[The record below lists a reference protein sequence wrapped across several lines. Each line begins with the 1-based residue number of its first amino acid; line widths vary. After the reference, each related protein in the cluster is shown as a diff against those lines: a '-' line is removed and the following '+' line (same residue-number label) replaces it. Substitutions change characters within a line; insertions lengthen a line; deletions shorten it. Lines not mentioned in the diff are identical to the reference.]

1 MKTGILF
8 AVVILSTLPGTS
20 HAALT
25 GDVIEIQQVYVS
37 STGEFAIEATA
48 IIANASADRDCASG
62 ATWAKSWAG
71 FGSTASDR
79 MVSVILSAH
88 AQNKRIN
95 ISTNG
100 CEGAWH
106 KIVNV
111 YIVP

>member
-1 MKTGILF
+1 MKTRIFL
-8 AVVILSTLPGTS
+8 AVVMLSAFASTS

-25 GDVIEIQQVYVS
+25 GDVIEIQQVYVG

-88 AQNKRIN
+88 AQNKRVN

-100 CEGAWH
+100 CEGSWH
-106 KIVNV
+106 RIVNV
-111 YIVP
+111 YILP